1 MKTTSEIHE
10 TDIQKLYSKIINLE
24 AQEFSQSEIAFL
36 ALFLQKVADLSV
48 EIAKGVPDFWEKQ
61 VTDDPLLWI
70 LLGMLITELKRNKK
84 SIESRMEIVDDDEQ
98 ESNRV
103 AHA

>member
-10 TDIQKLYSKIINLE
+10 NDIQKLYSKIINLE

-36 ALFLQKVADLSV
+36 AVFLHKVADLSV
-48 EIAKGVPDFWEKQ
+48 EIAKGVPNFWEKQ

-70 LLGMLITELKRNKK
+70 LLGMLITELKSSSK
-84 SIESRMEIVDDDEQ
+84 SIEAKLEIFDDDEQ
-98 ESNRV
+98 ERTV

>member
-10 TDIQKLYSKIINLE
+10 NDIQKLYSKIVNLE

-36 ALFLQKVADLSV
+36 AVFLHKVADLSV
-48 EIAKGVPDFWEKQ
+48 EIAKGVPNFWEKQ

-70 LLGMLITELKRNKK
+70 LLGMLITELKRSNK
-84 SIESRMEIVDDDEQ
+84 SIEANLEIFDDDEQ
-98 ESNRV
+98 ERTV

>member
-10 TDIQKLYSKIINLE
+10 NDIQKLYSKIINLE

-36 ALFLQKVADLSV
+36 AVFLHKVADLSV
-48 EIAKGVPDFWEKQ
+48 EIAKGVPNFWEKQ

-70 LLGMLITELKRNKK
+70 LLGMLITELNRSSK
-84 SIESRMEIVDDDEQ
+84 SIEAKLEIFDDDEQ
-98 ESNRV
+98 ERTV

>member
-10 TDIQKLYSKIINLE
+10 TDIRKLYPKIFNLKAKE
-24 AQEFSQSEIAFL
+24 LSQSEIAFL
-36 ALFLQKVADLSV
+36 AVFLHKVADLSV

-70 LLGMLITELKRNKK
+70 LLGMLITEINRSNK
-84 SIESRMEIVDDDEQ
+84 SIESRMEIVDDDKQ
-98 ESNRV
+98 EPTV